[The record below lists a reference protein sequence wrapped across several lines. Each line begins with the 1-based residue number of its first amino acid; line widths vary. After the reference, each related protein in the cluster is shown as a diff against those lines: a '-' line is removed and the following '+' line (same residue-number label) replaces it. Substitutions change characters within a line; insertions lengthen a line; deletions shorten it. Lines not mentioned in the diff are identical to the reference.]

1 MSYPEQVDQ
10 PAADAPIT
18 TIKPAP
24 SWRMPD
30 LAEVWRY
37 RELLYF
43 FVWRDVKVRYK
54 QTAIG
59 VLWVFIRPLL
69 SVAIFAVVFGR
80 LVKVPSDGLPYPVF
94 VLAAMVPWT
103 FFSVALSAGASSLVG
118 NASLITKIYFPRLV
132 IPISTVISALVD
144 IAVSFLL
151 VLAMMAWYG
160 QVPPLSA
167 LVTVPAVFV
176 LTFTVALGVS
186 LWLGALNVRWR
197 DVGNALPF
205 LAQVWMYATPV
216 VYPLSVVPAQW
227 RWVAALNPMTGVVEA
242 FRSALFRR
250 PWEVTSLLFAVV
262 FASFS
267 IVGGLIYFRSSERT
281 FADMV

>member
-1 MSYPEQVDQ
+1 MRYPESVDQ
-10 PAADAPIT
+10 PGVDAPIT
-18 TIKPAP
+18 IIKPAP

-59 VLWVFIRPLL
+59 VLWVLIRPLL
-69 SVAIFAVVFGR
+69 SVAVFAVVFGR

-103 FFSVALSAGASSLVG
+103 FFSVALSSGANSLVG

-132 IPISTVISALVD
+132 IPISSVISALVD
-144 IAVSFLL
+144 IAVSFVL
-151 VLAMMAWYG
+151 VLALMAWYG

-167 LVTVPAVFV
+167 LLTVPAVFL

-205 LAQVWMYATPV
+205 LAQVWMYATPI
-216 VYPLSVVPAQW
+216 VYPLSVVPPQW

-250 PWEVTSLLFAVV
+250 PWEGTSLLFAIG
-262 FASFS
+262 FATFS